1 MQRTHFAQSVYS
13 LRSANFIY
21 FRFLIH
27 SITLLF
33 IFGGISVFYSS
44 VNSVFAQD
52 TTVVNNIDSLLFYD
66 QQIKSSTTEGETQ
79 NPMLEPDLSSPLLQ
93 LPDPRS
99 LDAVYRLDD
108 TGEFYDVLRRDG
120 PNSYTPLG
128 RISVEDYTKL
138 KTYYDDVAYYKEKIQ
153 EESNEQA
160 AETSKVPKIEVA
172 LPSGLG
178 RVLGGDKIEIQPTG
192 SVLLDFGGKWQ
203 RIDNPQIPVRQQ
215 RNGGINFDQRIQ
227 FSILGKLGE
236 KMQLNANFDTK
247 AAFQFENRFNQG
259 YTGYEED
266 IVQQVQFG
274 NVSLN
279 TTNTL
284 ITGSQN
290 LMGVTTRLRF
300 GRLWLNTLIANQRG
314 VSESITIRNGAQG
327 KEFEIRADQ
336 YEANQHFFLGQFFRD
351 NYEEA
356 LRAVPSVVSGVN
368 ITRVEVY
375 VTNRNNDTQTLRNI
389 IGFMDLG
396 EGAPYRE
403 RFNGIGG
410 AARNGANNLF
420 QQVKD
425 LTRTPDQLTQ
435 ILESGAFNLENG
447 TDYSFLRSARKL
459 SNNEFTFHPQ
469 LGYISLQQPLR
480 NDEILAVAYEYTYNG
495 QVFKVGEMTEDYQN
509 RDANAA
515 IFMKLLSPPTIR
527 TDLPLWDLMMKNIY
541 SLQAT
546 QLRPENFQLQVIY
559 RDDITGID
567 NPSLHEGLRTE
578 DVPLVQLTNMDRLNP
593 NLDPQVDGNF
603 DFLENITVQSDQAR
617 IIFPVVEPFGDKLL
631 TYFDPISEVQFID
644 KYVFNELYD
653 GTQADAVLYAN
664 KSKYFLKGSY
674 QSAGGNEV
682 VLPGINIS
690 EGSVMVRAGS
700 VMLSE
705 GADYTVDYQFG
716 RVRILNEGVLA
727 SGKDITIQYERADLF
742 SVQQRNIMGLDAEY
756 ILNKDVKFSATLLHL
771 NERPIITRVTTGLE
785 PVRNT
790 MIGATASI
798 QKESGF
804 LTRMIDAIPG
814 LDTKEKSTITF
825 RGEYA
830 QLIPGENNVIKRN
843 GGEAAS
849 YVDDFESSEIPYDLT
864 RQPVTWKL
872 GSTPRLFRPETG
884 FDGLNYSYKRAKLSW
899 HTVDVTAFFTGGL
912 ASQVPDNIT
921 DQDKENHY
929 VRQVEFNEIFQQR
942 DNQQINPPEI
952 TFDLAYY
959 PSYPGQYNYNPE
971 LNVDGTLRNPKE
983 NFAAISKGITYNVDF
998 DNINIQYIEFWLMDP
1013 FIQGQNGRV
1022 ETPDGAGVSNTT
1034 GGKFYINLGNISE
1047 DVIPDRRH
1055 GFENGLPVTDA
1066 DLNDVEETI
1075 WGKVTNQQ
1083 YLTDAF
1089 SAEDGARAKQ
1099 DVGLD
1104 GLSDEDERFQFR
1116 DYLAA
1121 VQPRLSAAA
1130 FQRLQADP
1138 SKDNFRYY
1146 LGGDQDDAN
1155 RKILGRYFDFN
1166 GTEGNS
1172 PENAGT
1178 ASSTTLPDNEDLN
1191 RDNTLS
1197 DLDGYYQ
1204 YEVDL
1209 RPNQLENN
1217 KYVVD
1222 EVTVERN
1229 GDRVKWYQF
1238 RIPIRE
1244 FDDKI
1249 GSIDG
1254 FKSIRFIRLFMT
1266 DWEQPVVMRM
1276 AHFQFVGAQW
1286 RPYFASL
1293 QDEGL
1298 ARPVEPYDPQF
1309 IISTVNIE
1317 ENGSDAGANSNG
1329 ISYSVPP
1336 NFQRDTDPTSI
1347 TQARLNEQSLQ
1358 LCVEDLQDGDSRA
1371 AYKNIIYDFVFYKR
1385 LKMFLH
1391 ANSATA
1397 NDGEVTAFLRLG
1409 TDFKE
1414 NYYEIE
1420 VPLKMSAAG
1429 SSLPNQIWLQEN
1441 EIDLPFDAL
1450 YDTKTE
1456 RNASGLSVRVPYERI
1471 FEKYKLRVVGNPDLS
1486 SVQLIM
1492 IGIRNPKTADEQPK
1506 SVCVWANELRVT
1518 DFNKEGGWATNLQL
1532 QTQLA
1537 DFATVNAALR
1547 YSTPFFGGIQD
1558 RISDRS
1564 RETNLFYDVSAA
1576 TQLDKIFLNRLGI
1589 ALPLFVGFEQTR
1601 VTPLFNPLDPDIR
1614 LERSL
1619 ETSFDNENARR
1630 DYRNLV
1636 QDRLTRRSINLT
1648 NIRKQR
1654 VNPDAKE
1661 DFWDIE
1667 NFAASV
1673 SYTDSKR
1680 TNIRLATDELRE
1692 TKVGLVYNYG
1702 FDVKPFEPFKKNE
1715 LLNAPYLKFIRD
1727 FNFNYLPNN
1736 ITVAGQVNRRFAKT
1750 QYRNAQLTTDG
1761 VLPFFQKSFFFDRNY
1776 TVQWNFTKS
1785 LLADYNATAS
1795 AIIDEPAGE
1804 LNTQEKRDSVWSNIQ
1819 SLGRMKYFTQATT
1832 LNYRI
1837 PLDKFP
1843 AIDFLNADVRRSSNY
1858 TWTANAVGIAD
1869 TLGNMARS
1877 SNQFLINGQIDMQK
1891 LYNKSPYLREV
1902 TAPKR
1907 QGRDN
1912 QNNATS
1918 RPTESPKQKR
1928 LEYRIKKF
1936 RDKKERKNKIRNI
1949 KLDRLVDSVFIDSVM
1964 IAQIDSSKQEKINE
1978 KYDRKVAKL
1987 DKKQLRIQE
1996 KLKAEMEKQKGKKGS
2011 SSGGG
2016 VGEGAVK
2023 ALLSVKRITINYSV
2037 NGNTMLPNL
2046 LTTPKYFGLDQNFAA
2061 PGVPFV
2067 LGSQSRDNILDMA
2080 NNGYLSRSQSQTNPI
2095 VQDQAKTLSIR
2106 MDIEPLK
2113 DFQLQIEGQRTQ
2125 GANYSEVLRY
2135 DPFSDDYVSETAVR
2149 TGNYNISYFSLS
2161 TAFSKDDEFGN
2172 SPLFDDFIANRAT
2185 VKSALDAENQAG
2197 DYDIG
2202 SQDVLIPAFLSAYS
2216 GRNTTSEFPKI
2227 PLPNWRL
2234 TYNGLT
2240 NLGIFKDRFRSIS
2253 ITHGYQSTYAVGSY
2267 TSSLLY
2273 DFSYLNL
2280 GITEYN
2286 VPLADLIDPET
2297 GNLQPVFV
2305 VNQVSISERFSPLI
2319 GINIRTNNDITFRFN
2334 FNKDRTLSLNLS
2346 NSQLAEQKNN
2356 DFVFDVGFVRK
2367 GVKIPFTDVVLK
2379 NDLTFRC
2386 AVTLRDTKVIQRK
2399 IDTDGTQDSDFTG
2412 GNFNLQFKPTLA
2424 YMVNKRVNLTA
2435 YFDRAINK
2443 PRLSNSFP
2451 RYNTAFGVQV
2461 RFNLAQ

>member
-1 MQRTHFAQSVYS
+1 MQRTLFAQPNFTLYLHIAKSLFSYS
-13 LRSANFIY
+13 FV
-21 FRFLIH
+21 RFLIATLGCLL
-27 SITLLF
+27 ITKAAQ
-33 IFGGISVFYSS
+33 
-44 VNSVFAQD
+44 AQD
-52 TTVVNNIDSLLFYD
+52 TTTVNNIDSLLFLDKNVKPY
-66 QQIKSSTTEGETQ
+66 TEEGQTQ
-79 NPMLEPDLSSPLLQ
+79 NPLLEPDLESPLLQ

-99 LDAVYRLDD
+99 LDAVYRLDES
-108 TGEFYDVLRRDG
+108 GEFYDVLRRDA
-120 PNSYTPLG
+120 PNSYTPIG
-128 RISVEDYTKL
+128 RISVEDYAKL
-138 KTYYDDVAYYKEKIQ
+138 KAYYDDVAYYKEKIQ
-153 EESNEQA
+153 AADVNTSNA
-160 AETSKVPKIEVA
+160 TTSKVPKIEVA

-178 RVLGGDKIEIQPTG
+178 RLLGGDKIEIQPTG

-274 NVSLN
+274 NVSLA
-279 TTNTL
+279 TSNTL

-290 LMGVTTRLRF
+290 LMGITTRLRF
-300 GRLWLNTLIANQRG
+300 GKLWLNTLVANQRG

-327 KEFEIRADQ
+327 QEFEIRADQ
-336 YEANQHFFLGQFFRD
+336 YEDNQHFFLGQFFRD
-351 NYEEA
+351 NYEQA

-375 VTNRNNDTQTLRNI
+375 ITNRNNDTETLRNI

-403 RFNGIGG
+403 RFNGQGG
-410 AARNGANNLF
+410 VARNEANNLF
-420 QQVKD
+420 EQVRT
-425 LTRTPDQLTQ
+425 LNRTPDQLTQ
-435 ILESGAFNLENG
+435 LLESGAFNLENG

-495 QVFKVGEMTEDYQN
+495 QIFKVGELTEDYQN
-509 RDANAA
+509 RDANDA

-567 NPSLHEGLRTE
+567 NPSLHEGRNTE
-578 DVPLVQLTNMDRLNP
+578 DVPLVQLMNLDRLNP

-603 DFLENITVQSDQAR
+603 DYLENITVQSDQAR
-617 IIFPVVEPFGDKLL
+617 IIFPVVEPFGDKMLE
-631 TYFDPISEVQFID
+631 YFDPVAEVDLIE

-742 SVQQRNIMGLDAEY
+742 SVQQRNIMGIDAEY
-756 ILNKDVKFSATLLHL
+756 ILNKDVKFSGTLLHL
-771 NERPIITRVTTGLE
+771 NERPVITRVTTGLE

-804 LTRMIDAIPG
+804 LTRMVDAIPG

-872 GSTPRLFRPETG
+872 GATPQLFRPENG
-884 FDGLNYSYKRAKLSW
+884 FDSLNYSYKRAKMSW
-899 HTVDVTAFFTGGL
+899 HTVDVTAFYDNSL
-912 ASQVPDNIT
+912 VSQTPDNIT
-921 DQDKENHY
+921 DQDKQNHY
-929 VRQVEFNEIFQQR
+929 VRQIPFDEIFQQR

-971 LNVDGTLRNPKE
+971 LNVDGTLRNPRE
-983 NFAAISKGITYNVDF
+983 NFAAITKGITYNVDF
-998 DNINIQYIEFWLMDP
+998 DNINVQYIEFWLMDP
-1013 FIQGQNGRV
+1013 FIQSQNGRI
-1022 ETPDGAGVSNTT
+1022 ETPEGQGVPNST

-1055 GFENGLPVTDA
+1055 GFENGLPVNDNEL
-1066 DLNDVEETI
+1066 DDVEETA
-1075 WGKVTNQQ
+1075 WGRVTTQQ

-1089 SAEDGARAKQ
+1089 AAEDGARARQ

-1104 GLSDEDERFQFR
+1104 GLDDEAERSYFR
-1116 DYLAA
+1116 EYLNA
-1121 VQPRLSAAA
+1121 VQPRLSASA
-1130 FQRLQADP
+1130 FQRLEADP

-1146 LGGDQDDAN
+1146 LGGEQDDNN

-1166 GTEGNS
+1166 GMEGNS
-1172 PENAGT
+1172 PANAGT
-1178 ASSTTLPDNEDLN
+1178 ASATTLPDNEDLN

-1209 RPNQLENN
+1209 RPNQLESNR
-1217 KYVVD
+1217 YVVD
-1222 EVTVERN
+1222 KVTVERN
-1229 GDRVKWYQF
+1229 GDQVNWYQF

-1286 RPYFASL
+1286 RPYFSTL

-1309 IISTVNIE
+1309 TISTVNIE
-1317 ENGSDAGANSNG
+1317 ENGSDAAPNSQG
-1329 ISYSVPP
+1329 ISYALPP
-1336 NFQRDTDPTSI
+1336 DFVRDTDPTSI

-1371 AYKNIIYDFVFYKR
+1371 AYKNIIFDFVFYKR
-1385 LKMFLH
+1385 IKMFLH

-1397 NDGEVTAFLRLG
+1397 QNGEVTAFLRLG

-1420 VPLKMSAAG
+1420 VPLTMSAAG
-1429 SSLPNQIWLQEN
+1429 SSLTNQIWLQEN

-1471 FEKYKLRVVGNPDLS
+1471 YEKYKLRVVGNPDLS

-1492 IGIRNPKTADEQPK
+1492 IGIRNPKTLDEQPK

-1558 RISDRS
+1558 RISERT
-1564 RETNLFYDVSAA
+1564 RETSLFYDVSAA
-1576 TQLDKIFLNRLGI
+1576 TQLDKIFLNRVGI
-1589 ALPLFVGFEQTR
+1589 SLPLFVGYEQTR
-1601 VTPLFNPLDPDIR
+1601 ITPLFNPLDPDIR

-1619 ETSFDNENARR
+1619 ETSFDNEEARR
-1630 DYRNLV
+1630 EYRNLV
-1636 QDRLTRRSINLT
+1636 QDRHTRRSINLT
-1648 NIRKQR
+1648 NVRKQR
-1654 VNPDAKE
+1654 MNPEAKV

-1667 NFAASV
+1667 NFAASL
-1673 SYTDSKR
+1673 SYNDSKR

-1692 TKVGLVYNYG
+1692 TRFGLVYNYG
-1702 FDVKPFEPFKKNE
+1702 FQIEPFEPFKKNE

-1736 ITVAGQVNRRFAKT
+1736 ITVTGQVNRRFMKT

-1761 VLPFFQKSFFFDRNY
+1761 VAPFFQKSFFFDRNY
-1776 TVQWNFTKS
+1776 AVQWNFTKS

-1804 LNTQEKRDSVWSNIQ
+1804 LNTQEKRDSVWTNIQ
-1819 SLGRMKYFTQATT
+1819 NLGRMKFFTQATT
-1832 LNYRI
+1832 LNYRV

-1843 AIDFLNADVRRSSNY
+1843 AIDFLNADLRRSSNY
-1858 TWTANAVGIAD
+1858 TWTANAVGVAD

-1877 SNQFLINGQIDMQK
+1877 SSQFLVNGQIDMQK
-1891 LYNKSPYLREV
+1891 LYNKSPYLREI

-1907 QGRDN
+1907 TGRGN
-1912 QNNATS
+1912 QNNSTS
-1918 RPTESPKQKR
+1918 RPTASPKQKR
-1928 LEYRIKKF
+1928 LEYRIKKL
-1936 RDKKERKNKIRNI
+1936 RDKKTRKNKVRNI
-1949 KLDRLVDSVFIDSVM
+1949 KLDRLVDSVLVDTIMV
-1964 IAQIDSSKQEKINE
+1964 AQLDSSKMDKINE
-1978 KYDRKVAKL
+1978 KYDKRIAKL
-1987 DKKQLRIQE
+1987 SERQQRIEE
-1996 KLKAEMEKQKGKKGS
+1996 KLKAEREKQKGKKGG

-2023 ALLSVKRITINYSV
+2023 ALLSVKRITFNYSI

-2046 LTTPKYFGLDQNFAA
+2046 LTTPSYFGLDQNFAA
-2061 PGVPFV
+2061 PGLPFV

-2080 NNGYLSRSQSQTNPI
+2080 NNGYLSQSAAQTNPI
-2095 VQDQAKTLSIR
+2095 VQDQAKTLSLR
-2106 MDIEPLK
+2106 VDVEPFK
-2113 DFQLQIEGQRTQ
+2113 DFQLQVEGQRTQ

-2135 DPFSDDYVSETAVR
+2135 DPFTDDYISETAVR
-2149 TGNYNISYFSLS
+2149 TGNYNISYFSMA
-2161 TAFSKDDEFGN
+2161 TAFTGDDEFGN
-2172 SPLFDDFIANRAT
+2172 SPLFDDFIAARNEVKAT
-2185 VKSALDAENQAG
+2185 LDAENPTG
-2197 DYDIG
+2197 DYALG
-2202 SQDVLIPAFLSAYS
+2202 SQDVLIPSFLSAYS
-2216 GRNTTSEFPKI
+2216 GRSTTSEFPRI

-2240 NLGIFKDRFRSIS
+2240 NLEVFKDRFRSIS

-2286 VPLADLIDPET
+2286 VPLADIIDPET
-2297 GNLQPVFV
+2297 GELQPVFV

-2334 FNKDRTLSLNLS
+2334 FNKDRMLSLNLS
-2346 NSQLAEQKNN
+2346 NSQLAEQRNN

-2424 YMVNKRVNLTA
+2424 YMVNQRVNLTA
-2435 YFDRAINK
+2435 YFDRAINR

>member
-1 MQRTHFAQSVYS
+1 MQRTHFAKSS
-13 LRSANFIY
+13 LY
-21 FRFLIH
+21 FTFAFCKYYIFSFSSFH
-27 SITLLF
+27 SSLLCSLF
-33 IFGGISVFYSS
+33 STHT
-44 VNSVFAQD
+44 VFAQD
-52 TTVVNNIDSLLFYD
+52 TTTVNNIDSLLFYD
-66 QQIKSSTTEGETQ
+66 QQIKPTTNEGETQ

-108 TGEFYDVLRRDG
+108 AGEFYDVLRRDA
-120 PNSYTPLG
+120 PNSYTPIG

-153 EESNEQA
+153 EESEDGA
-160 AETSKVPKIEVA
+160 AATTSKVPKIEVA

-178 RVLGGDKIEIQPTG
+178 RLLGGDKIEIQPTG

-203 RIDNPQIPVRQQ
+203 RIDNPQIPVLQQ
-215 RNGGINFDQRIQ
+215 RNGGINFNQRIQ

-290 LMGVTTRLRF
+290 LMGVTSRLRF
-300 GRLWLNTLIANQRG
+300 GKLWLNTLIANQRG

-336 YEANQHFFLGQFFRD
+336 YEANQHFFLAQFFRD
-351 NYEEA
+351 NYEDA
-356 LRAVPSVVSGVN
+356 LRAVPSIVSGVN

-396 EGAPYRE
+396 EANPFRE
-403 RFNGIGG
+403 RFNGTGV

-420 QQVKD
+420 EQVRTLD
-425 LTRTPDQLTQ
+425 RTPAQITQ
-435 ILESGAFNLENG
+435 TLESGAFNLENG
-447 TDYSFLRSARKL
+447 TDYSFLRSARRL
-459 SNNEFTFHPQ
+459 GNNEFTFHPQ

-480 NDEILAVAYEYTYNG
+480 NDEILAVAYEYTFNG
-495 QVFKVGEMTEDYQN
+495 QVFKVGEMTEDYQS
-509 RDANAA
+509 RDANAV

-527 TDLPLWDLMMKNIY
+527 TDLPLWDLMMKNVY

-567 NPSLHEGLRTE
+567 NPSLHEGRRTE
-578 DVPLVQLTNMDRLNP
+578 DVPLVQITNLDRLNP

-603 DFLENITVQSDQAR
+603 DFLEGITVQSDQAR

-631 TYFDPISEVQFID
+631 EFFDPVDEVQFID

-653 GTQADAVLYAN
+653 GTQADAEFLVS

-756 ILNKDVKFSATLLHL
+756 ILNRDVKFSATLLHL

-804 LTRMIDAIPG
+804 LTRMVDAIPG

-830 QLIPGENNVIKRN
+830 QLIPGENNIIKRN

-872 GSTPRLFRPETG
+872 GSTPQLFRPENG
-884 FDGLNYSYKRAKLSW
+884 FNDLDYSYKRAKLSW
-899 HTVDVTAFFTGGL
+899 HTVDVTAFFVSGL
-912 ASQVPDNIT
+912 TNQIPDNIT
-921 DQDKENHY
+921 DQDKQNHY
-929 VRQVEFNEIFQQR
+929 VRQVEFDEIFQQR
-942 DNQQINPPEI
+942 DRQQINPPEI
-952 TFDLAYY
+952 TLDLAYY

-971 LNVDGTLRNPKE
+971 LNVDGTLRNPRE
-983 NFAAISKGITYNVDF
+983 NFASITKGITYNVDF

-1013 FIQGQNGRV
+1013 FIQSQNGRV
-1022 ETPDGAGVSNTT
+1022 ETPDGAGIPNST
-1034 GGKFYINLGNISE
+1034 GGKFFINLGNISE

-1066 DLNDVEETI
+1066 DLNDVEETV
-1075 WGKVTNQQ
+1075 WGRVTTQQ
-1083 YLTDAF
+1083 FLTDAF
-1089 SAEDGARAKQ
+1089 SAEDGARDKQ

-1104 GLSDEDERFQFR
+1104 GLNDEAERFFYR

-1121 VQPRLSAAA
+1121 VQPRLSATA

-1146 LGGDQDDAN
+1146 LGNEQDNAN

-1166 GTEGNS
+1166 GMEGNS
-1172 PENAGT
+1172 PANAGT
-1178 ASSTTLPDNEDLN
+1178 ASATTLPDNEDLN

-1204 YEVDL
+1204 YELDL
-1209 RPNQLENN
+1209 RPNQLANN

-1222 EVTVERN
+1222 EVTTERN

-1298 ARPVEPYDPQF
+1298 SRPVEPYDPNF
-1309 IISTVNIE
+1309 VISTVNIE
-1317 ENGSDAGANSNG
+1317 ENGSDGGANSNG
-1329 ISYSVPP
+1329 VSYSVPP

-1371 AYKNIIYDFVFYKR
+1371 AFKNIIYDFVFYKR
-1385 LKMFLH
+1385 IKMFLH

-1397 NDGEVTAFLRLG
+1397 QNGEVTAFLRLG

-1420 VPLKMSAAG
+1420 VPLTMSAAG
-1429 SSLPNQIWLQEN
+1429 SSLPNQVWLQEN

-1564 RETNLFYDVSAA
+1564 RETNLFYDISAA

-1589 ALPLFVGFEQTR
+1589 SLPLFVGYEQTLI
-1601 VTPLFNPLDPDIR
+1601 TPLFNPLDPDIR
-1614 LERSL
+1614 LERAL
-1619 ETSFDNENARR
+1619 ETSFDNDEARQE
-1630 DYRNLV
+1630 YRNLV

-1654 VNPDAKE
+1654 VNPEAKE

-1667 NFAASV
+1667 NFAASI
-1673 SYTDSKR
+1673 SYTDSR
-1680 TNIRLATDELRE
+1680 RSNIRLATDDLRE
-1692 TKVGLVYNYG
+1692 TRVGLIYNYG
-1702 FDVKPFEPFKKNE
+1702 FDVKPFEPFKNNE
-1715 LLNAPYLKFIRD
+1715 LLNAPYLKFIKD

-1736 ITVAGQVNRRFAKT
+1736 ITVSGQVNRRFAKT
-1750 QYRNAQLTTDG
+1750 QYRNAQLNTDG

-1785 LLADYNATAS
+1785 LLADYSATAS

-1804 LNTQEKRDSVWSNIQ
+1804 LNTQEKRDSVWTNIQ
-1819 SLGRMKYFTQATT
+1819 SLGRMKFFSQATT

-1843 AIDFLNADVRRSSNY
+1843 AIDFLNADIRRSSNY

-1877 SNQFLINGQIDMQK
+1877 SSQFLINGQIDMQK

-1907 QGRDN
+1907 DNRNN

-1928 LEYRIKKF
+1928 LQYRIKKF
-1936 RDKKERKNKIRNI
+1936 RDRTDRKNTVRNVR
-1949 KLDRLVDSVFIDSVM
+1949 LGRLVDSVFVDSVM
-1964 IAQIDSSKQEKINE
+1964 IAQVDSSRQNKINE
-1978 KYDRKVAKL
+1978 KYDRKVSRL
-1987 DKKQLRIQE
+1987 DKKRLRIEE
-1996 KLKAEMEKQKGKKGS
+1996 KLKAEIEKQKGKKGG

-2016 VGEGAVK
+2016 GIGEGAVK
-2023 ALLSVKRITINYSV
+2023 ALLSVKRITLNYSV

-2046 LTTPKYFGLDQNFAA
+2046 LTTPTYLGLDQNFAA
-2061 PGVPFV
+2061 PGIPFV
-2067 LGSQSRDNILDMA
+2067 LGSQSRENILTMA
-2080 NNGYLSRSQSQTNPI
+2080 DNGYLSKSQAQTNPI

-2106 MDIEPLK
+2106 IDVEPLK

-2135 DPFSDDYVSETAVR
+2135 DPFSDDYISETAVR
-2149 TGNYNISYFSLS
+2149 TGNYNISYFSLF
-2161 TAFSKDDEFGN
+2161 TAFTADDEFGN
-2172 SPLFDDFIANRAT
+2172 SPLFDDFIAKRNE
-2185 VKSALDAENQAG
+2185 VKASLDAENAAG
-2197 DYDIG
+2197 DYALG

-2216 GRNTTSEFPKI
+2216 GRSTTSEFPRI

-2240 NLGIFKDRFRSIS
+2240 NLTVFKDRFRSIS

-2280 GITEYN
+2280 GITEFN

-2297 GNLQPVFV
+2297 GDLQPVFV
-2305 VNQVSISERFSPLI
+2305 VNQVSITERFSPLI
-2319 GINIRTNNDITFRFN
+2319 GVNIRTNNDITFRFN
-2334 FNKDRTLSLNLS
+2334 FNKDRTLLLNLS
-2346 NSQLAEQKNN
+2346 NSQLAEQTNN

-2367 GVKIPFTDVVLK
+2367 GVKIPFSDVVLK

-2399 IDTDGTQDSDFTG
+2399 IDPNETQDSDYTG
-2412 GNFNLQFKPTLA
+2412 GNYNLQFKPTLA
-2424 YMVNKRVNLTA
+2424 YMVNQRVNLTA
-2435 YFDRAINK
+2435 YFDRAINR

-2451 RYNTAFGVQV
+2451 RYNTAFGMQV

>member
-1 MQRTHFAQSVYS
+1 MQRTNFAH
-13 LRSANFIY
+13 SAYTLSNSMY
-21 FRFLIH
+21 FRFFA
-27 SITLLF
+27 TLCLF
-33 IFGGISVFYSS
+33 CGVFLFA
-44 VNSVFAQD
+44 NLAFAQD

-66 QQIKSSTTEGETQ
+66 QQIKSNATEGETQ

-99 LDAVYRLDD
+99 LDAVYRLDE

-120 PNSYTPLG
+120 PNSYTPIG

-138 KTYYDDVAYYKEKIQ
+138 KTYYDDVAYYKEKI
-153 EESNEQA
+153 NEDNDVGTDA
-160 AETSKVPKIEVA
+160 TTSAVPKIEVA

-178 RVLGGDKIEIQPTG
+178 RLLGGDKIEIQPTG

-203 RIDNPQIPVRQQ
+203 RIDNPQIPIRQQ

-290 LMGVTTRLRF
+290 LMGITTRLRF
-300 GRLWLNTLIANQRG
+300 GKLWLNTLVANQRG

-351 NYEEA
+351 NYENA
-356 LRAVPSVVSGVN
+356 LRAVPSIVSGVN

-396 EGAPYRE
+396 EGSPFRE
-403 RFNGIGG
+403 RFAGQGG
-410 AARNGANNLF
+410 VARNGANNLYS
-420 QQVKD
+420 QVKD

-435 ILESGAFNLENG
+435 LLESGAFNLENG

-459 SNNEFTFHPQ
+459 SPNEFTFHPQ

-509 RDANAA
+509 KGANDA

-527 TDLPLWDLMMKNIY
+527 TDLPMWDLMMKNVY

-546 QLRPENFQLQVIY
+546 QLRQENFKLQVIY

-567 NPSLHEGLRTE
+567 NPSLHEGRRTE
-578 DVPLVQLTNMDRLNP
+578 DVPLVQLTNLDRLNP

-603 DFLENITVQSDQAR
+603 DYLENITIQSDQAR

-631 TYFDPISEVQFID
+631 SYFDPTDEVQFID
-644 KYVFNELYD
+644 KYVFQELYD

-756 ILNKDVKFSATLLHL
+756 ILNKDIKFSATLLHL

-790 MIGATASI
+790 MIGTTASI

-804 LTRMIDAIPG
+804 LTRLVDAIPG

-899 HTVDVTAFFTGGL
+899 HTVDVTAFFTSGL
-912 ASQVPDNIT
+912 VSQVPANIT
-921 DQDKENHY
+921 DQDKLNHY
-929 VRQVEFNEIFQQR
+929 VRQVDYNEIFQQR

-952 TFDLAYY
+952 TLDLAYY

-971 LNVDGTLRNPKE
+971 LNSDGTLRNPKE
-983 NFAAISKGITYNVDF
+983 NFAAITKGITYNVDF

-1055 GFENGLPVTDA
+1055 GFENGLPVNDA
-1066 DLNDVEETI
+1066 DLNDVEETE
-1075 WGKVTNQQ
+1075 WGRVTTQQ
-1083 YLTDAF
+1083 FLTDAF
-1089 SAEDGARAKQ
+1089 SAEDGARTKQ

-1104 GLSDEDERFQFR
+1104 GLDDEGERFQFR

-1121 VQPRLSAAA
+1121 VQPRLNATA

-1146 LGGDQDDAN
+1146 LGGEQDDAN

-1178 ASSTTLPDNEDLN
+1178 ASATTLPDNEDLN

-1204 YEVDL
+1204 YELDL
-1209 RPNQLENN
+1209 RPNQLANN

-1317 ENGSDAGANSNG
+1317 ENGSDAGASTNG
-1329 ISYSVPP
+1329 ISYAVPP

-1397 NDGEVTAFLRLG
+1397 QNGEVTAFLRLG

-1420 VPLKMSAAG
+1420 VPLTMSAAG

-1506 SVCVWANELRVT
+1506 SVCIWANELRVT

-1558 RISDRS
+1558 RISQRS

-1589 ALPLFVGFEQTR
+1589 SLPLFVGYEQTR

-1654 VNPDAKE
+1654 VNPDSKA
-1661 DFWDIE
+1661 DFFDIE

-1692 TKVGLVYNYG
+1692 TRVGLVYNYG

-1736 ITVAGQVNRRFAKT
+1736 ITVTGQVNRRFAKT
-1750 QYRNAQLTTDG
+1750 QYRNAQLNTDG

-1804 LNTQEKRDSVWSNIQ
+1804 LDTQVKQDSVWSNIQ

-1832 LNYRI
+1832 LNYRV

-1843 AIDFLNADVRRSSNY
+1843 ALDFLNADIRRSSNY
-1858 TWTANAVGIAD
+1858 TWTANAVGVAD

-1877 SNQFLINGQIDMQK
+1877 SNQFLVNGQIDMQK
-1891 LYNKSPYLREV
+1891 LYNKSPYLRQV

-1907 QGRDN
+1907 KGRDGSD
-1912 QNNATS
+1912 TS
-1918 RPTESPKQKR
+1918 RPTVYKEEKQKR
-1928 LEYRIKKF
+1928 LEFRIQKF
-1936 RDKKERKNKIRNI
+1936 NDKEARKNKIRNI
-1949 KLDRLVDSVFIDSVM
+1949 KLDRLVDSVLVDSVL
-1964 IAQIDSSKQEKINE
+1964 IAQMDSTKALSVNE
-1978 KYDRKVAKL
+1978 KYDKKVAKI
-1987 DKKQLRIQE
+1987 DKKRERIKE
-1996 KLKAEMEKQKGKKGS
+1996 KLAKLKEEQKTKKGS
-2011 SSGGG
+2011 SSGGGG

-2023 ALLSVKRITINYSV
+2023 ALLSVKRITLNYSV

-2061 PGVPFV
+2061 PGLPFV
-2067 LGSQSRDNILDMA
+2067 LGSQSRDNILTMA
-2080 NNGYLSRSQSQTNPI
+2080 DNGYLSKSAAQTNPI

-2106 MDIEPLK
+2106 MDVEPLK
-2113 DFQLQIEGQRTQ
+2113 DFQLQIEAQRTQ

-2161 TAFSKDDEFGN
+2161 TAFTSDDEFGN
-2172 SPLFDDFIANRAT
+2172 SPLFDDFIANRTT
-2185 VKSALDAENQAG
+2185 VKTALDAENSAG
-2197 DYDIG
+2197 SYDLG

-2216 GRNTTSEFPKI
+2216 GRNTTSEFPRI
-2227 PLPNWRL
+2227 PLPNWRV

-2240 NLGIFKDRFRSIS
+2240 NLEMFKDRFRSIS

-2412 GNFNLQFKPTLA
+2412 GNYNLQFKPTLA

>member
-1 MQRTHFAQSVYS
+1 MQRTNFAQPAYTLSNS
-13 LRSANFIY
+13 IY
-21 FRFLIH
+21 VRFLIH
-27 SITLLF
+27 CITTLF
-33 IFGGISVFYSS
+33 VFGGISTFTNV
-44 VNSVFAQD
+44 VLAQD

-66 QQIKSSTTEGETQ
+66 QQIKSNATEGETQ

-99 LDAVYRLDD
+99 LDAVYRLDEI
-108 TGEFYDVLRRDG
+108 GEFYDVLRRDG

-153 EESNEQA
+153 EENDNGTDA
-160 AETSKVPKIEVA
+160 TTSKVPKIEVA

-178 RVLGGDKIEIQPTG
+178 RLLGGDKIEIQPTG

-203 RIDNPQIPVRQQ
+203 RIDNPQIPIRQQ

-290 LMGVTTRLRF
+290 LMGITTRLRF
-300 GRLWLNTLIANQRG
+300 GKLWLNTLIANQRG

-327 KEFEIRADQ
+327 KEFEIRADR

-351 NYEEA
+351 NYETA
-356 LRAVPSVVSGVN
+356 LRAVPSIVSGVN

-396 EGAPYRE
+396 EGSPFRE
-403 RFNGIGG
+403 RFAGQGG
-410 AARNGANNLF
+410 VARNGANNLYS
-420 QQVKD
+420 QVKD

-435 ILESGAFNLENG
+435 FLESGAFNLENG

-495 QVFKVGEMTEDYQN
+495 QVFKVGELTEDYQN
-509 RDANAA
+509 KGANDA

-546 QLRPENFQLQVIY
+546 QLRQENFKLQVIY

-567 NPSLHEGLRTE
+567 NPSLHEGRNTK

-603 DFLENITVQSDQAR
+603 DYLENITVQSDQAR

-631 TYFDPISEVQFID
+631 SYFDPVDEVQFID
-644 KYVFNELYD
+644 KYVFQELYE
-653 GTQADAVLYAN
+653 GTQADAVLFAN

-756 ILNKDVKFSATLLHL
+756 ILNKDIKFSGTLLHL

-872 GSTPRLFRPETG
+872 GSTPQLFRPENG
-884 FDGLNYSYKRAKLSW
+884 FDSLNYSYKRAKLSW
-899 HTVDVTAFFTGGL
+899 HTVDVTAFFTSGL
-912 ASQVPDNIT
+912 VNQVPDNIT
-921 DQDKENHY
+921 DQDKQNHY
-929 VRQVEFNEIFQQR
+929 VRQIEFNEIFQQR

-959 PSYPGQYNYNPE
+959 PSYPGQYNYNPD
-971 LNVDGTLRNPKE
+971 LNVDGTLRNPRE
-983 NFAAISKGITYNVDF
+983 NFAAITKGITYNVDF
-998 DNINIQYIEFWLMDP
+998 DNINVQYIEFWLMDP
-1013 FIQGQNGRV
+1013 FIQSQNGRV
-1022 ETPDGAGVSNTT
+1022 EMPDGAGVSNTT

-1055 GFENGLPVTDA
+1055 GFENGLPVNDA
-1066 DLNDVEETI
+1066 DLNDVEETK
-1075 WGKVTNQQ
+1075 WGRVTTKQF
-1083 YLTDAF
+1083 LTDAF
-1089 SAEDGARAKQ
+1089 SAEDGAREKQ

-1104 GLSDEDERFQFR
+1104 GLSDEDERVQFR
-1116 DYLAA
+1116 DYLNA

-1130 FQRLQADP
+1130 FQRLKADP

-1146 LGGDQDDAN
+1146 LGGEQDNAN

-1178 ASSTTLPDNEDLN
+1178 ASATTLPDNEDLN

-1209 RPNQLENN
+1209 RPNQLESN

-1286 RPYFASL
+1286 RPYFSSL

-1298 ARPVEPYDPQF
+1298 SRPVEPYDPNF

-1317 ENGSDAGANSNG
+1317 ENGSDAGANSQG
-1329 ISYSVPP
+1329 ISYAVPP

-1385 LKMFLH
+1385 IKMFLH

-1397 NDGEVTAFLRLG
+1397 QNGEVSAFLRLG

-1420 VPLKMSAAG
+1420 VPLTMSAAG

-1492 IGIRNPKTADEQPK
+1492 IGIRNPKTPDEQPK
-1506 SVCVWANELRVT
+1506 SVCIWANELRVT

-1589 ALPLFVGFEQTR
+1589 SLPLFVGYEQTR
-1601 VTPLFNPLDPDIR
+1601 ITPLFNPLDPDIR

-1654 VNPDAKE
+1654 VNPNAKE

-1673 SYTDSKR
+1673 SYSDSR
-1680 TNIRLATDELRE
+1680 RSNIRLATDELRE
-1692 TKVGLVYNYG
+1692 TRVGLVYNFG

-1727 FNFNYLPNN
+1727 FNFNYLPN
-1736 ITVAGQVNRRFAKT
+1736 
-1750 QYRNAQLTTDG
+1750 
-1761 VLPFFQKSFFFDRNY
+1761 RNY

-1804 LNTQEKRDSVWSNIQ
+1804 LNTQEKRDSVWSNFQ
-1819 SLGRMKYFTQATT
+1819 SLGRMKFFSQATT
-1832 LNYRI
+1832 LNYRV

-1843 AIDFLNADVRRSSNY
+1843 ALDFLNADIRRSSNY
-1858 TWTANAVGIAD
+1858 TWTANAVGVAD

-1877 SNQFLINGQIDMQK
+1877 SSQFLINGQIDMQK
-1891 LYNKSPYLREV
+1891 LYNKSPYLREL

-1907 QGRDN
+1907 QGRNN

-1928 LEYRIKKF
+1928 LQYRIGKL
-1936 RDKKERKNKIRNI
+1936 RDRKERKNKIRTI
-1949 KLDRLVDSVFIDSVM
+1949 KLDRLIDSVLVDTVL
-1964 IAQIDSSKQEKINE
+1964 IAQLDSSKQEKINE
-1978 KYDRKVAKL
+1978 KYDKKVARL
-1987 DKKQLRIQE
+1987 DKKQQRIEE
-1996 KLKAEMEKQKGKKGS
+1996 KLKAELEKQKGKKGG

-2023 ALLSVKRITINYSV
+2023 ALLSVKRITLNYSV

-2046 LTTPKYFGLDQNFAA
+2046 LTTPTYLGLDQNFAA
-2061 PGVPFV
+2061 PGLPFV

-2080 NNGYLSRSQSQTNPI
+2080 NNGYLSRSAAQTNPI

-2135 DPFSDDYVSETAVR
+2135 DPFSDEYVSETAVR

-2161 TAFSKDDEFGN
+2161 TAFTSDDEFGN
-2172 SPLFDDFIANRAT
+2172 SPLFDDFIANRTT
-2185 VKSALDAENQAG
+2185 VKTALDSDNPAG
-2197 DYDIG
+2197 VYDLG

-2216 GRNTTSEFPKI
+2216 GRSTTSEFPKI

-2240 NLGIFKDRFRSIS
+2240 NLAIFKDRFRSIS

-2286 VPLADLIDPET
+2286 VPLADLVDPET

-2424 YMVNKRVNLTA
+2424 YMVNQRVNLTA
-2435 YFDRAINK
+2435 YFDRAINR